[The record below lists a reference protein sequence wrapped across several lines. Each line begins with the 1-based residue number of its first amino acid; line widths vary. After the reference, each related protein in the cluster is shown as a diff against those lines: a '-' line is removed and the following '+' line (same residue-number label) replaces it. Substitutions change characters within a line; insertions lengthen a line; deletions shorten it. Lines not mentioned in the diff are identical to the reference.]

1 MAVDLPVEGAGT
13 AWLYRRVLVTTTP
26 HFVDSSSPTSAGVL
40 AGVEYAPPGGK
51 RLVHV
56 VADGEGWSSQRLA
69 VRKARR

>member
-13 AWLYRRVLVTTTP
+13 AWPYPRVLVRITT
-26 HFVDSSSPTSAGVL
+26 HFVDGRNPLWRGAGRSGIR
-40 AGVEYAPPGGK
+40 APGGK